1 MKEFIKFSLLPGL
14 LLRLILIL
22 YSVYHDQ
29 THQLKYTDLDYFVY
43 SDAAKFI
50 LNPSKPHSSPIGS
63 PYDRDT
69 YRYTPLLA
77 ILLLPNHLLHP
88 LWGKLLF
95 SISDLFIGLLLY
107 LLIRLDHSSHSILI
121 INSLWLLNPIV
132 ANISTRGSSE
142 SILGVLI
149 ISTLYCFERKRFTLS
164 AILLGLAVHF
174 KIYPF
179 IYGASIWTQ
188 LGSYSNL
195 NSWSHRLISI
205 NKLQFRFALISIGT
219 LSTSSALMYSIWG
232 HEYLQHSYLYH
243 LNRLDHRHNFSP
255 YFYQI
260 YLNFFEPDPSPLM
273 RFLSH
278 PLISFVPQISLSLGL
293 GFLFG
298 LNDLRF
304 AWFIQTL
311 AFVGFNKVI
320 TSQYFL
326 WYLWL
331 IPLILNRIHLSRSRL
346 ISMLSSWIITQALWL
361 NQAYQLEFLGRSVF
375 RPLWICSCLFFIS
388 HSWILICLIQAYKPI
403 QDSKV
408 KTN

>member
-1 MKEFIKFSLLPGL
+1 MKRFIKFSLLPSF
-14 LLRLILIL
+14 LLRLILIV
-22 YSVYHDQ
+22 YSVYHDRN
-29 THQLKYTDLDYFVY
+29 HKLKYTDVDYQVY

-50 LNPSKPHSSPIGS
+50 LSSSSSRIGS

-88 LWGKLLF
+88 LWGKVLF
-95 SISDLFIGLLLY
+95 SLSDLVIGLILY
-107 LLIRLDHSSHSILI
+107 LLIRSKKSSHSILI

-142 SILGVLI
+142 SILGVLV
-149 ISTLYCFERKRFTLS
+149 ISTLYFFERKRFITS

-179 IYGASIWTQ
+179 IYGASIWSH
-188 LGSYSNL
+188 LGSHSNVT
-195 NSWSHRLISI
+195 SFGYRWVSI
-205 NKLQFRFALISIGT
+205 NQPQFQFVFIAIGT
-219 LSTSSALMYSIWG
+219 LFGSSALMYLIWG
-232 HEYLQHSYLYH
+232 DEYLQNSYLYH

-260 YLNFFEPDPSPLM
+260 YLNFFNSNPIYVL
-273 RFLSH
+273 RFLSN
-278 PLISFVPQISLSLGL
+278 PLISFLPQISLSLGL

-298 LNDLRF
+298 SIDLRF

-311 AFVGFNKVI
+311 GFVGFNKVV

-326 WYLWL
+326 WYLWF
-331 IPLILNRIHLSRSRL
+331 IPLILDRIHLSRSRL
-346 ISMLSSWIITQALWL
+346 IFMVSSWIITQALWL
-361 NQAYQLEFLGRSVF
+361 NQAYQLEFMGKSVF
-375 RPLWICSCLFFIS
+375 RELWMFSLFFFICN
-388 HSWILICLIQAYKPI
+388 SWILVCLIKAYKPI
-403 QDSKV
+403 AHSNLKID
-408 KTN
+408 

>member
-1 MKEFIKFSLLPGL
+1 MNKFIKFSLLPSA
-14 LLRLILIL
+14 LLRLILII
-22 YSVYHDQ
+22 YSVYHDRNNK
-29 THQLKYTDLDYFVY
+29 LKYTDIDYQVY

-50 LNPSKPHSSPIGS
+50 LSPSKNQSSVIGS

-77 ILLLPNHLLHP
+77 LLLLPNHLLHP
-88 LWGKLLF
+88 LWGKILF
-95 SISDLFIGLLLY
+95 SISDLLIGFLLY
-107 LLIRLDHSSHSILI
+107 LLIRSNNSSHSILI

-149 ISTLYCFERKRFTLS
+149 ISTLYFFERQRFTTS

-179 IYGASIWTQ
+179 IYGASIWSH
-188 LGSYSNL
+188 LGSHYNVKSL
-195 NSWSHRLISI
+195 GYQWVSI
-205 NKLQFRFALISIGT
+205 NKLQFQFAFIAIGT
-219 LSTSSALMYSIWG
+219 LFASSALMYTIWG
-232 HEYLQHSYLYH
+232 NDYLQHSYLYH

-260 YLNFFEPDPSPLM
+260 YLNFFETNPSGLKKI
-273 RFLSH
+273 LSN
-278 PLISFVPQISLSLGL
+278 PLISFIPQISLSLGL

-298 LNDLRF
+298 LNDIRF

-311 AFVGFNKVI
+311 AFVGFNKVV

-326 WYLWL
+326 WYLWF
-331 IPLILNRIHLSRSRL
+331 IPLILNRIHLSRSHL
-346 ISMLSSWIITQALWL
+346 ILMASSWVITQALWL
-361 NQAYQLEFLGRSVF
+361 NQAYQLEFLGESVF
-375 RPLWICSCLFFIS
+375 RELWFCSLFFFVCN
-388 HSWILICLIQAYKPI
+388 SWILVSLIQAYKPVQHPDLKI
-403 QDSKV
+403 D
-408 KTN
+408 